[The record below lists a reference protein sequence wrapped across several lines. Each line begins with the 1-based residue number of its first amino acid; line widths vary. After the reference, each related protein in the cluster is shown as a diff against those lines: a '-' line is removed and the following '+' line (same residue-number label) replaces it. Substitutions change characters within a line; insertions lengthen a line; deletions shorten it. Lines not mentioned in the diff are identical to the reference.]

1 MSKAVLISIRPEW
14 VRKILNGSKTVEI
27 RKTAPKCGVPFK
39 GYIYCTA
46 GGRGALMVKAN
57 AGAPAITAESAHE
70 REYAEAFGYEAANG
84 KVLAEFTC
92 NKIGTVYP
100 LCMIPKWATVDA
112 CLTREDIYKYLG
124 TEHGYGIQIDDLK
137 IYDTPRELD
146 GFRRACQNDW
156 RCESCAMY
164 CEHNGTCGNGSLQ
177 IRRPP
182 QSWCYV
188 EEELWND

>member
-1 MSKAVLISIRPEW
+1 MRKAVLISIRQEW

-39 GYIYCTA
+39 CYIYCTV
-46 GGRGALMVKAN
+46 GGKGALMVKAN
-57 AGAPAITAESAHE
+57 AGAPAITAESACE
-70 REYAEAFGYEAANG
+70 REQAEAFGYEAANG
-84 KVLAEFTC
+84 KVVAEFTC

-124 TEHGYGIQIDDLK
+124 TEHGYGMQIDDLK
-137 IYDTPRELD
+137 IYDTPHELD
-146 GFRRACQNDW
+146 DFRRVCKNDW
-156 RCESCAMY
+156 WCESCAMY
-164 CEHNGTCGNGSLQ
+164 SEYNGTCGNGSLQ

-188 EEELWND
+188 EELP

>member
-27 RKTAPKCGVPFK
+27 RKTVPKCGVPFK
-39 GYIYCTA
+39 CYIYCTA
-46 GGRGALMVKAN
+46 GGKGALMVKAN
-57 AGAPAITAESAHE
+57 AGAPAITAESACE
-70 REYAEAFGYEAANG
+70 REQAEAFGYEAANG
-84 KVLAEFTC
+84 KVVAEFTC

-124 TEHGYGIQIDDLK
+124 TEHGYGMQIDDLK

-146 GFRRACQNDW
+146 GFRRACKNDYW
-156 RCESCAMY
+156 CERCAMY

-188 EEELWND
+188 EELP